1 MTVGQRIEKIRIALG
16 SDDKKMTLEEF
27 GSRLGVSKNA
37 ISNIENGR
45 RNLTDQMCKAICREF
60 SVSEEW
66 LRNGIGGDDVIFES
80 SPEDAAA
87 LFAKENHL
95 EDIERILI
103 KEYLKLNDKS
113 KEVFR
118 AYLRNVVSE
127 FQTIQKPTAAAP
139 KNPAVMTREEL
150 HADMDA
156 QLDAEEASEKS
167 QALQSG
173 SEDIADE
180 A

>member
-16 SDDKKMTLEEF
+16 RDDKKMTLEEF

-45 RNLTDQMCKAICREF
+45 RKLTDQMCKAICREF

-66 LRNGIGGDDVIFES
+66 LRNGIGGDEVIFEN
-80 SPEDAAA
+80 SPDDAAA

-103 KEYLKLNDKS
+103 KEYLKLDDKS

-118 AYLRNVVSE
+118 TYLRRVVSE
-127 FQTIQKPTAAAP
+127 LHTSQKPTAANQ
-139 KNPAVMTREEL
+139 KQEEIDQKV
-150 HADMDA
+150 ADYRLELA
-156 QLDAEEASEKS
+156 AEAASDKSEAS
-167 QALQSG
+167 QIG
-173 SEDIADE
+173 SEGIADE

>member
-16 SDDKKMTLEEF
+16 RDDKKMTLEEF

-66 LRNGIGGDDVIFES
+66 LRNGIGGDDVIFEN

-103 KEYLKLNDKS
+103 KEYLRLDSKS

-127 FQTIQKPTAAAP
+127 FQTIQKPTAADP
-139 KNPAVMTREEL
+139 KQQEIDQKVETYRTEL
-150 HADMDA
+150 E
-156 QLDAEEASEKS
+156 AEAASDKSEASRT
-167 QALQSG
+167 G
-173 SEDIADE
+173 SEDIVDE